1 MRKFYVIEEFKN
13 MDISLPERQTKHSA
27 GYDLATCE
35 DVIIKPGEIVLIK
48 TGLKVQIPQDE
59 VLLVFPRS
67 SLGIK
72 KGLTMANNVGVI
84 DSDYFNNPNNEGHIM
99 IPLRN
104 FGKNDV
110 FLEKNER
117 VAQGI
122 FIKYFKTIDD
132 NNDTGMLLMMACLK
146 YGSEK
151 TLI

>member
-1 MRKFYVIEEFKN
+1 MRKFYVIEKFKHLGIN
-13 MDISLPERQTKHSA
+13 LPERQTRHSA

-35 DVIIKPGEIVLIK
+35 DVTIKPGEIVLIK
-48 TGLKVQIPQDE
+48 TGLKVEIPDDE

-84 DSDYFNNPNNEGHIM
+84 DADYYNNPNNEGHIM

-104 FGKNDV
+104 FSNEEV
-110 FLEKNER
+110 SLEKDER

-122 FIKYFKTIDD
+122 FINYLKTDD
-132 NNDTGMLLMMACLK
+132 DKNDASERSGGF
-146 YGSEK
+146 GSSD
-151 TLI
+151 

>member
-1 MRKFYVIEEFKN
+1 MRRFYVIEKFKN
-13 MDISLPERQTKHSA
+13 LGVQLPERQTTHSA

-35 DVIIKPGEIVLIK
+35 NLKINPGEVVLVK
-48 TGLKVQIPQDE
+48 TGLKVELPDEE

-84 DSDYFNNPNNEGHIM
+84 DADYYNNPNNEGHIM

-104 FGKNDV
+104 FGDKEV
-110 FLEKNER
+110 TLEKGER

-122 FIKYFKTIDD
+122 FVKYLKTT
-132 NNDTGMLLMMACLK
+132 NDKNDANERSGGF
-146 YGSEK
+146 GSSD
-151 TLI
+151 